1 MGKKLFIIGNGF
13 DLFHDLPTTYY
24 DLREYFRRP
33 IDYNDWIG
41 VSPDAY
47 YLNPIV
53 VMDNL
58 IMNTVFEDFDISEK
72 RVVVNINKSAPLNKL
87 YNKTLEKKG
96 IPVADRTFLW
106 SDFEGVLGRIDFSK
120 YLKDERYGSY
130 SIKNAF
136 ESLQSAFPEWINS
149 IDINNTMPN
158 SNFKKLIDYTQD
170 LFLTFNYTKVLEKIY
185 SIPAKNICHIHGECG
200 EKIIFGHAGLNEEDF
215 LKRNAI
221 SGFEDFAEEIFNEF
235 IKEDKMILR
244 RHRNFFECLSDVEEI
259 YVMGFSF
266 SSCDLRYIEAICH
279 IAPNASW
286 HLNSYDSEE
295 KRENYENIIRAF
307 GGKGKIDSYYLPVEK
322 KNSIKKNKILV
333 GSFFKGII
341 RLWIFKIDPVIER
354 ILFGIDPKN
363 ENKFFVKPY
372 KCSIVYALFIFLILV
387 VSIILHIFI
396 GVFEKFHSVIH
407 KIEEIIYRKNK
418 NKERRNGK

>member
-33 IDYNDWIG
+33 IEYNDWLG

-58 IMNTVFEDFDISEK
+58 IMHTVFEDYDISEK
-72 RVVVNINKSAPLNKL
+72 RVVVNINKSASLNKSL
-87 YNKTLEKKG
+87 NKILEKKG
-96 IPVADRTFLW
+96 IPVVDRTFLW

-120 YLKDERYGSY
+120 YLKDEEYGSY
-130 SIKNAF
+130 SIENAF
-136 ESLQSAFPEWINS
+136 GSLRSVFPEWINS
-149 IDINNTMPN
+149 IDINNTIPN

-185 SIPAKNICHIHGECG
+185 NIPAENICHIHGECG
-200 EKIIFGHAGLNEEDF
+200 DKIIFGHSGLNEEDF
-215 LKRNAI
+215 LNKNAI
-221 SGFEDFAEEIFNEF
+221 SGFEDFAEEIFNDF

-244 RHRNFFECLSDVEEI
+244 GHRNFFECLGDVEEI

-266 SSCDLRYIEAICH
+266 SSCDLRYIDAICH
-279 IAPNASW
+279 ITPNASW

-295 KRENYENIIRAF
+295 KRENYANVIRTF
-307 GGKGKIDSYYLPVEK
+307 GGKGRIDSYNLPIEK
-322 KNSIKKNKILV
+322 KNKIKKNKILV
-333 GSFFKGII
+333 GRFFKGII
-341 RLWIFKIDPVIER
+341 RSWLFKIDPVIER
-354 ILFGIDPKN
+354 VFFGIDPKN
-363 ENKFFVKPY
+363 EAKFFVKPY
-372 KCSIVYALFIFLILV
+372 KRSIVYALYIFLILS
-387 VSIILHIFI
+387 VSIILYIFI
-396 GVFEKFHSVIH
+396 GVFEIFCSVIR
-407 KIEEIIYRKNK
+407 KIKKLFTRKH
-418 NKERRNGK
+418 E

>member
-13 DLFHDLPTTYY
+13 DLFHDLPTTYC
-24 DLREYFRRP
+24 DLREYFTRP
-33 IDYNDWIG
+33 IEYNDWIG
-41 VSPDAY
+41 ATPDAY

-58 IMNTVFEDFDISEK
+58 IMNTVFEDWKISEK
-72 RVVVNINKSAPLNKL
+72 GVAVNINKSAPLNKL
-87 YNKTLEKKG
+87 ENKILEKKG
-96 IPVADRTFLW
+96 IPVVDRIFLW

-120 YLKDERYGSY
+120 YLKDEEYGSN

-136 ESLQSAFPEWINS
+136 ESLQSAFPKWINS
-149 IDINNTMPN
+149 IDINNTIPN

-185 SIPAKNICHIHGECG
+185 NIPAENICHIHGKCG
-200 EKIIFGHAGLNEEDF
+200 EKLIFGHSGLNEEKF
-215 LKRNAI
+215 LNKNAI
-221 SGFEDFAEEIFNEF
+221 SGFEDFAEEIFNDF

-244 RHRNFFECLSDVEEI
+244 GHRNFFECLDDVEEI

-266 SSCDLRYIEAICH
+266 SSCDLRYIDAICH
-279 IAPNASW
+279 ITPNASW

-295 KRENYENIIRAF
+295 KRENYANIIRAF

-322 KNSIKKNKILV
+322 KNNKKNKILV
-333 GSFFKGII
+333 GRVFKGII
-341 RLWIFKIDPVIER
+341 RSWIFKIDPAIESVF
-354 ILFGIDPKN
+354 FGIDPKN

-372 KCSIVYALFIFLILV
+372 KRSIVYALCIFLILAV
-387 VSIILHIFI
+387 FIILYIFD
-396 GVFEKFHSVIH
+396 GVFEIFYSVIH
-407 KIEEIIYRKNK
+407 KIKEIVYKKNK